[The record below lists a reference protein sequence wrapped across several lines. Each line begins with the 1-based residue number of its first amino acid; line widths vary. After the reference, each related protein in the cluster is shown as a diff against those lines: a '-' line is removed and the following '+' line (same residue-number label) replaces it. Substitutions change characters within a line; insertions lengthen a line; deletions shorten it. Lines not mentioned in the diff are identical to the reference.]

1 MRHSR
6 MLGAAILAA
15 AILFPATAGAHVHL
29 QPENGPAGSWSTF
42 SVTVP
47 HGCDGSPT
55 TGITIQI
62 PEQIMSVTPAPLAGW
77 TLSTTMAPVD
87 PPVVNDMG
95 TKITSRVNTVTW
107 SGGSLPDHQLA
118 EFRLQLAL
126 PDTVGTTLD
135 FPTIQTCVKGEN
147 RWIQIPAAGQT
158 EDDVPAPAPTITID
172 AADTAPA
179 PTTDSSTQSTIAIV
193 LGAAGSIAGIAAL
206 AIVLIAR
213 RTKK

>member
-6 MLGAAILAA
+6 VLGAAILVA
-15 AILFPATAGAHVHL
+15 AILFPAAAGAHVHL
-29 QPENGPAGSWSTF
+29 LPENGPAGSWSTF

-62 PEQIMSVTPAPLAGW
+62 PEQITSVTPAPLAGW
-77 TLSTTMAPVD
+77 TLSTTTAPIN
-87 PPVVNDMG
+87 PPLTDEMG
-95 TKITSRVNTVTW
+95 TKITSRVDTVTW

-126 PDTVGTTLD
+126 PDTAGTTLD
-135 FPTIQTCVKGEN
+135 FPTIQTCAKGET

-172 AADTAPA
+172 AAESAVVA
-179 PTTDSSTQSTIAIV
+179 TTTSSTQSTIAIV
-193 LGAAGSIAGIAAL
+193 AGVAGAIAGIAAL
-206 AIVLIAR
+206 AIVLITR
-213 RTKK
+213 RTTK